1 MNSDVEELTMVHPSQ
16 EKESFFI
23 QTVVWRQM
31 ADELIEINPAARYVD
46 VRDKVDTE
54 LNAVFQQY
62 YGCLDKYLEKRVED
76 FKNGLPPLT

>member
-46 VRDKVDTE
+46 VRDKVDKE
-54 LNAVFQQY
+54 LDAVFHQY
-62 YGCLDKYLEKRVED
+62 YGRLDKYLEERAED
-76 FKNGLPPLT
+76 FRNALPPLS

>member
-1 MNSDVEELTMVHPSQ
+1 MVHPSQ

-54 LNAVFQQY
+54 LDAVFQQY
-62 YGCLDKYLEKRVED
+62 YGRLDEYLEKRVED

>member
-1 MNSDVEELTMVHPSQ
+1 MGGNVVDSLLFHRSQ
-16 EKESFFI
+16 EKEFFFI
-23 QTVVWRQM
+23 KAVIWREM

-76 FKNGLPPLT
+76 FKNGLQPLT

>member
-1 MNSDVEELTMVHPSQ
+1 MSNNVVDVALIHPSQ

-46 VRDKVDTE
+46 VRDKVDAE
-54 LNAVFQQY
+54 LNAVFHQY
-62 YGCLDKYLEKRVED
+62 YGRLDKYLEGRAED
-76 FKNGLPPLT
+76 FRNALPPLS